1 MDGENQKKFII
12 MRTLGKGSFGKVK
25 LALHT
30 PSGEKIAIKILE
42 KEMIKKDE
50 DLMRI
55 RREIKILSQ
64 ARHPNIIQLYEVI
77 ETNKYFFFLM
87 EFAEQG
93 ELAEYIE
100 SRNKLSEEESA
111 KFFIQLVSAVQYLHK
126 LGCAHRDVKPSN
138 ILVDWKGDLK
148 LIDFGLGN
156 EYEADERLKTAC
168 GSPCYAAPEVRAVKQ
183 RLSLET
189 TMIH

>member
-1 MDGENQKKFII
+1 MNTTGPEIEKTFIL
-12 MRTLGKGSFGKVK
+12 MRTLGKGSYGRVK
-25 LALHT
+25 LGLHT
-30 PSGEKIAIKILE
+30 PSGEKIAVKILE

-64 ARHPNIIQLYEVI
+64 VRHPNIIQLYEVV

-87 EFAEQG
+87 EYAEQG

-100 SRNKLSEEESA
+100 NRNKLSEEEAS
-111 KFFIQLVSAVQYLHK
+111 KFFVQLICALKYLHEI
-126 LGCAHRDVKPSN
+126 GCAHRDIKPSN
-138 ILVDWKGDLK
+138 ILVDCDGNIK

-156 EYEADERLKTAC
+156 EYSENERLKTAC
-168 GSPCYAAPEVRAVKQ
+168 GSPCYAAPEVKY
-183 RLSLET
+183 
-189 TMIH
+189 HYK